1 MKRLVRCQEGKHGP
15 SRRRIYANILILA
28 GVIFLAVGLFG
39 RVGGFI
45 GSILGNIEAGKNSR
59 VLAGVLGVL
68 LIVGGG
74 WLHEESHKSAA
85 SVPSPV
91 APASRSTPAPSTSPA
106 GTASPSVVAGG
117 PHESPSGRAMDS
129 TPSPRVAPSA
139 PGVPVL
145 AADRKNLPASPSP
158 AASDDR
164 LIGTWTDL
172 TPDGGRRSSIKRIEI
187 TRVGQGLA
195 AHIWHFCPAGECDY
209 GIHKLEISGT
219 APVYDFTLGDRRY
232 VGSLN
237 LYASGVVIS
246 SIDVFEPGT
255 SNRWHHNRGFAKS
268 TLSEKGQSAFIR
280 YFDAPS
286 PKASVMA
293 PGGAWSFRFGKS
305 SVEDAAQDAL
315 QRCQERGFPGC
326 RVILLN
332 NDAAE

>member
-1 MKRLVRCQEGKHGP
+1 MAARGEPQVRCGSPFTSRSRLQFDTRPQHFARGNGLTIGRGWRALRVSKRKCQGLYSLAEGSPVRARGTSSGRGSQKLT
-15 SRRRIYANILILA
+15 S
-28 GVIFLAVGLFG
+28 LAVAS
-39 RVGGFI
+39 GFRR
-45 GSILGNIEAGKNSR
+45 S
-59 VLAGVLGVL
+59 
-68 LIVGGG
+68 
-74 WLHEESHKSAA
+74 SHW
-85 SVPSPV
+85 
-91 APASRSTPAPSTSPA
+91 
-106 GTASPSVVAGG
+106 
-117 PHESPSGRAMDS
+117 
-129 TPSPRVAPSA
+129 
-139 PGVPVL
+139 
-145 AADRKNLPASPSP
+145 NL
-158 AASDDR
+158 D
-164 LIGTWTDL
+164 DL
-172 TPDGGRRSSIKRIEI
+172 TPDGGRRSGIKRIEI

-232 VGSLN
+232 MGSLN

-255 SNRWHHNRGFAKS
+255 SNRWHHNRVFAKS

-286 PKASVMA
+286 PKAFVTA

-315 QRCQERGFPGC
+315 QGCQERGFPGC